1 MLGNIRN
8 ILFLLLVVVLSGIT
22 HNAVAGDTLSYNDQ
36 RRYDYFFMEGLRQYH
51 AGKYDAAFDLLNHC
65 REINPKGAET
75 YYLLAMF
82 QRELGKDS
90 LAMDYLQKAVMLRP
104 SNVTYREQLA
114 QHYINMRQFDNAIQA
129 YEGLY
134 QTDKSRSDVLEI
146 LLQLYQQQKNY
157 DKMLTCIQRMEQIDG
172 NSEELTLSK
181 VRVYELKN
189 DKKAAY
195 NALKQLAAEHPYD
208 PNYQVML
215 GNWLIQNRRAKEA
228 FQLFKTALEDEP
240 NNAYAL
246 TSMYDYYQ
254 AAGRKADADALAEQI
269 LVNPKVAFD
278 AKPTLVRALVQ
289 QSEAAGDDSIK
300 LLKLF
305 DKVLAANPTDTNM
318 YAMKVAYMTIKK
330 MPVDSINADL
340 RRWLKVAPDNAAA
353 RIQLLQNIWPAKD
366 WDEIIRISK
375 PATEYNPEEM
385 AFYYFLGLAHF
396 QKDENDEALDAFRRG
411 VSEIT
416 PASNPDIVSDFYA
429 IMGDILHQKGR
440 SKEAFAVYDSC
451 LQWKPDNYGCL
462 NNYAYYLSEEHGDLR
477 KAAEMSAKTV
487 KAEPKNA
494 TYLDT
499 YAWILY
505 RSERFAEAQ
514 IYIDQAVANLDS
526 TQHNSVIFDHAGDI
540 HERMGDHEA
549 AVGYWMKAMEG
560 GGDKAVL
567 EQKIRPKAI
576 VKPKKHRK

>member
-1 MLGNIRN
+1 ML
-8 ILFLLLVVVLSGIT
+8 
-22 HNAVAGDTLSYNDQ
+22 ACVARPAMGQDTLSGDPG
-36 RRYDYFFMEGLRQYH
+36 RSYDEIFLEGLRLYH
-51 AGKYDAAFDLLNHC
+51 ADKMDSAFIQFNRCVALN
-65 REINPKGAET
+65 PQGAEA
-75 YYLLAMF
+75 YYMLSMF
-82 QRELGKDS
+82 RNELKQDS
-90 LAMDYLQKAVMLRP
+90 LVMNYLQKAVQLRP
-104 SNVTYREQLA
+104 ANATYRERLA
-114 QHYINMRQFDNAIQA
+114 QYYINARQFDKAIEA
-129 YEGLY
+129 YEQLY
-134 QTDKSRSDVLEI
+134 RTDKSRTDVLDVLI
-146 LLQLYQQQKNY
+146 QLYQQQKNY
-157 DKMLTCIQRMEQIDG
+157 DRMLACIARMEQADG

-440 SKEAFAVYDSC
+440 SKEAFAAYDSC

>member
-1 MLGNIRN
+1 ML
-8 ILFLLLVVVLSGIT
+8 
-22 HNAVAGDTLSYNDQ
+22 ACVARPAMGQDTLSGDPG
-36 RRYDYFFMEGLRQYH
+36 RGYDEIFLEGLRLYH
-51 AGKYDAAFDLLNHC
+51 ADKMDSAFIQFNRCVALN
-65 REINPKGAET
+65 PQGAEA
-75 YYLLAMF
+75 YYMLSMF
-82 QRELGKDS
+82 RNELKQDS
-90 LAMDYLQKAVMLRP
+90 LVMNYLQKAVQLRP
-104 SNVTYREQLA
+104 ANATYRERLA
-114 QHYINMRQFDNAIQA
+114 QYYINARQFDKAIEA
-129 YEGLY
+129 YEQLY
-134 QTDKSRSDVLEI
+134 RTDKSRTDVLDVLI
-146 LLQLYQQQKNY
+146 QLYQQQKNY
-157 DKMLTCIQRMEQIDG
+157 DRMLACIARMEQADG

-440 SKEAFAVYDSC
+440 SKEAFAAYDSC

-499 YAWILY
+499 YAWILF